1 MRLIWKS
8 IHRVLWILLAVPIL
22 LLPMLARMAWAAGG
36 ETPEFRRAG
45 ADGAVTVRILEAE
58 GHIEEQNL
66 EDYLVGAVLGEIP
79 ADFEEEALKA
89 QAVAARTYTRKTMV
103 TGGKHG
109 GGLLCREAGCCQAY
123 WDPEDFLA
131 GGGSPQ
137 ELETLRWAVWE
148 TDDQVLTYDG
158 ELIEA
163 TFFSCSGGRTEDAV
177 AVWGRVYPYLRATD
191 SPGEEEARYFR
202 DSRSFSRQEL
212 EAALGITLPR
222 DPDDWLGETV
232 YTSGGGVETWTI
244 AGKAFT
250 GVEVRKRLGLR
261 SAAFRAK
268 VEGDGLTFETRGYGH
283 RVGLSQYGAQ
293 AMAQAGKSY
302 GEILLHYYP
311 GTEMVK
317 YVEKFTNE

>member
-1 MRLIWKS
+1 MGLIRKS
-8 IHRVLWILLAVPIL
+8 VHRVLWILLAVPLL
-22 LLPMLARMAWAAGG
+22 LLPMLTRVARAAGG

-45 ADGAVTVRILEAE
+45 ADGAVTVRILGAE

-66 EDYLVGAVLGEIP
+66 EDYLVGVVLGEIP

-89 QAVAARTYTRKTMV
+89 QAVAARTYTRKAMV

-109 GGLLCREAGCCQAY
+109 EGLLCREAGCCQAY
-123 WDPEDFLA
+123 WDPEDFLDR
-131 GGGSPQ
+131 GGSRQ
-137 ELETLRWAVWE
+137 ELENVQSAVRE

-177 AVWGRVYPYLRATD
+177 AVWGTDHPYLRATV
-191 SPGEEEARYFR
+191 SPGEEEARFFR

-222 DPDDWLGETV
+222 DPGDWLGETA
-232 YTSGGGVETWTI
+232 YTSGGGVKTWTV
-244 AGKAFT
+244 AGETFS
-250 GVEVRKRLGLR
+250 GVEVRKLLGLR
-261 SAAFRAK
+261 SAAFRAT